1 MQQYLEDLSVSENEL
16 DQQRLMAMLRLM
28 VYLRVLRS
36 DLEAVEHAEHI
47 RTQPTIYQ
55 MGLDYIH
62 VLDNHF
68 QYVDEFNRLTEVA
81 SLNRELLNLK
91 QWVEEQ
97 RAEAREKVIEYAT
110 VQHLSAARSLE
121 LLAAQRWLDRL
132 IAHTQRLA
140 NVLQETESMLD
151 DVEKRKYHAA
161 TQ

>member
-1 MQQYLEDLSVSENEL
+1 
-16 DQQRLMAMLRLM
+16 
-28 VYLRVLRS
+28 
-36 DLEAVEHAEHI
+36 
-47 RTQPTIYQ
+47 

-151 DVEKRKYHAA
+151 DVEKRKYYAA